1 MYIPVLKV
9 FTNSTDADTFPSIRS
24 QSFIR
29 GIIRNIQLQTTHQRL
44 VISTEDLVCDGI
56 KSIWGKNIQSKS
68 KNNVAN
74 ITPS

>member
-24 QSFIR
+24 QPFILR
-29 GIIRNIQLQTTHQRL
+29 GIIRNIQLQTSHHRL

-56 KSIWGKNIQSKS
+56 KSIWGKIYRVKV
-68 KNNVAN
+68 K
-74 ITPS
+74 TM